1 VTTEIGLARPA
12 GCAAIHLNMPIIFP
26 GQIEN
31 PTPEE
36 QKQLEKFHRFMTD
49 GSAYSHQQGTRPQ
62 TLGYGLTDSPA
73 GQAGWIYE
81 KYQAWTDCDGEP
93 ENIFTLDEMLDNIML
108 YWLPATA
115 TSSGRLYWESIAD
128 GFQVRP
134 IAIPVGVSIF
144 PFELMPVSKRWAEK
158 AYEKLIH
165 WSELDRGGH
174 FAAFEQPAI
183 FVDELR
189 SCFGKIR

>member
-1 VTTEIGLARPA
+1 
-12 GCAAIHLNMPIIFP
+12 
-26 GQIEN
+26 
-31 PTPEE
+31 
-36 QKQLEKFHRFMTD
+36 
-49 GSAYSHQQGTRPQ
+49 
-62 TLGYGLTDSPA
+62 
-73 GQAGWIYE
+73 
-81 KYQAWTDCDGEP
+81 
-93 ENIFTLDEMLDNIML
+93 ML

-134 IAIPVGVSIF
+134 ISIPVGVSIF
-144 PFELMPVSKRWAEK
+144 PYELMPVSKRWADK

-165 WSELDRGGH
+165 WNELDRGGH

-189 SCFGKIR
+189 TCFGKVR